1 MIMETKNRVRKSR
14 RMSTETL
21 TMGAVLTAL
30 VVVLQFAAIGV
41 KMIMPFLPF
50 TFSLVLIPIVIGAA
64 KCGSYMGGWLGLVF
78 GVVVLLSGDASAF
91 LVINSVGTILTV
103 LAKGF
108 LCGLASGYAYRLIEK
123 KQKTVAVYTA
133 AAVCPIVNTGVFFL
147 GCVLFFMDT
156 VAEWAMAFGFG
167 DNVALYMF
175 VGLAGTNFLIE
186 LAINVLLSP
195 IVIRALGM
203 KKESKFP
210 LSEVDAEAQLEV
222 ERSEDGQN

>member
-1 MIMETKNRVRKSR
+1 METKNRVRKSR
-14 RMSTETL
+14 RMSTENL

-30 VVVLQFAAIGV
+30 IVVLQLAAIGA
-41 KMIMPFLPF
+41 KLIMPFLPF

-64 KCGSYMGGWLGLVF
+64 KCGPYMGGWLGFVF

-91 LVINSVGTILTV
+91 LVINPLGTILTV

-108 LCGLASGYAYRLIEK
+108 LCGFASGLVYRLIEK
-123 KQKTVAVYTA
+123 KQQTVAVYTA

-167 DNVALYMF
+167 ENVALYMF
-175 VGLAGTNFLIE
+175 LGLAGKNFLIE
-186 LAINVLLSP
+186 FVSNVLLSR
-195 IVIRALGM
+195 IIIRVLGM
-203 KKESKFP
+203 KKESKAP
-210 LSEVDAEAQLEV
+210 LSAGEGF
-222 ERSEDGQN
+222 EDGQN